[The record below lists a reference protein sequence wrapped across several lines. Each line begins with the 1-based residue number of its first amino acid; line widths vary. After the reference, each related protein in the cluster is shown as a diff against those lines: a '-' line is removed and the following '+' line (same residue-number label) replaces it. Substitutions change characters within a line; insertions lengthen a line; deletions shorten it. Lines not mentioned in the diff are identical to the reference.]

1 MRGRPGKAFQS
12 LGVRL
17 LSCLFLTIVAVLA
30 IHATLSFR
38 AAKDDLLKFVR
49 ADVSRTSGLIK
60 GATHDGMLLNRKSE
74 VQATIERLA
83 AEPEIAAIRVYD
95 KRGAIVMSAQREEI
109 GRWIEIDSETCRSC
123 HAEDHKTKEDARW
136 SAAD

>member
-1 MRGRPGKAFQS
+1 MASPSSTAFQS

-17 LSCLFLTIVAVLA
+17 LGSLLLTIVAVLA
-30 IHATLSFR
+30 LHAILSFR

-49 ADVSRTSGLIK
+49 ADVKRSSGLIT
-60 GATHDGMLLNRKSE
+60 GATHDAMLLNRKSD

-95 KRGAIVMSAQREEI
+95 KRGTIMMSARPEEV
-109 GRWIEIDSETCRSC
+109 
-123 HAEDHKTKEDARW
+123 
-136 SAAD
+136 